1 MKRQSGFTL
10 LEMIY
15 CITIIAILAAILYPA
30 FRSAK
35 HSAQIQASLSNL
47 HHMHVALMLYQGNQ
61 GNPGHYG
68 SLASMGLPSDA
79 IQATAAVIPSGLEK
93 SPCGNIPEWSH
104 SDVAPQVQYEYFIVT
119 SAGAK
124 PEQDLV
130 KYQENTVMF
139 TDMNCADRG
148 VNLMSSYFKHRGL
161 GVQLSGALL
170 NLNRS
175 GPYHLQSWWTKPP
188 VN

>member
-47 HHMHVALMLYQGNQ
+47 HQMHVALMLYQGNQ

-68 SLASMGLPSDA
+68 SLESMGLPADA
-79 IQATAAVIPSGLEK
+79 DQAWQAAIPVGIEK
-93 SPCGNIPEWSH
+93 SPCGYNQSWGH
-104 SDVAPQVQYEYFIVT
+104 WADAPRVEYEYFIAT
-119 SAGAK
+119 SLDAK

-139 TDMNCADRG
+139 TDMNCAERG
-148 VNLMSSYFKHRGL
+148 VNIFSNFFNHRGL

-170 NLNRS
+170 NLNRP
-175 GPYHLQSWWTKPP
+175 GPYFLQSWWTKPP
-188 VN
+188 SS